1 LNRIAVEG
9 VAYAYGRHPLL
20 QDVRFE
26 ASTGEVLLIRGPN
39 GSGKSTLLRLV
50 AGLLHCP
57 RGRVRF
63 LEGDCELPRTAL
75 RARLGMCAVEQNLY
89 DELTALE
96 NLLFFGRLRT
106 GEDRAGRAEELLER
120 ADLHPHRHKPAK
132 SLSSGMR
139 QKLKLLAGV
148 VHAPDFLLLDEPGS
162 NLDGRGMEFLAG
174 LIAEQA
180 ARGPVL
186 LATNDPREFGYAT
199 REFTLAI

>member
-9 VAYAYGRHPLL
+9 VGYAYGSHPLL
-20 QDVRFE
+20 KDVQFE
-26 ASTGEVLLIRGPN
+26 VASGEVLLIRGPN
-39 GSGKSTLLRLV
+39 GSGKSTLLRLI
-50 AGLLHCP
+50 AGLLHRP

-63 LEGDCELPRTAL
+63 LEGDREVPPGAL

-89 DELTALE
+89 DELTAEE
-96 NLLFFGRLRT
+96 NLLFFGRLRLH
-106 GEDRAGRAEELLER
+106 DDCSGRAADLLKR
-120 ADLHPHRHKPAK
+120 ADLYEHRRKPAK

-162 NLDGRGMEFLAG
+162 NLDARGMEFLAG
-174 LIAEQA
+174 LIEEQKD
-180 ARGPVL
+180 RGPVL

-199 REFTLAI
+199 REFALAL